1 MAKTQSRELGFYCYV
16 AWLASYDLPIC
27 RAYIRCS
34 VRQHES
40 VGDIERR
47 KIKNISLDTSRGT
60 FFYFF
65 LCTAAAIVFSFR
77 HIAPHLARDLDQG
90 FGLMVLGVHTYFWA
104 EVVFWALII
113 LLGVM
118 FFFAPRVLGPA
129 SENGNNWRTLNC
141 WG

>member
-47 KIKNISLDTSRGT
+47 KTKI
-60 FFYFF
+60 F
-65 LCTAAAIVFSFR
+65 L
-77 HIAPHLARDLDQG
+77 
-90 FGLMVLGVHTYFWA
+90 
-104 EVVFWALII
+104 
-113 LLGVM
+113 
-118 FFFAPRVLGPA
+118 
-129 SENGNNWRTLNC
+129 
-141 WG
+141 